1 MEKTL
6 IKTNFFYE
14 KNLTPPPKIIEF
26 DPARAELTS
35 LEENMNAFLDDE
47 KYKV

>member
-6 IKTNFFYE
+6 VKTSFYFE

-26 DPARAELTS
+26 NPSHAELTS
-35 LEENMNAFLDDE
+35 LTENMNAFLDDE
-47 KYKV
+47 KYKI